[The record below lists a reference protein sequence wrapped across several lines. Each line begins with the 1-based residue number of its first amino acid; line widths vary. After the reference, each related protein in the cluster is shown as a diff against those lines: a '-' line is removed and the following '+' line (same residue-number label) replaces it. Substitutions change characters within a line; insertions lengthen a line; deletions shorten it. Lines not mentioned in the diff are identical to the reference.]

1 MALIVLRHGRTASN
15 AAGLLL
21 GRADPPLDDLGEQQA
36 AAAAARIRSV
46 ADPVRVVS
54 SPLARTRATAAA
66 LGLPVEV
73 DERWIELDYGELDG
87 TPMAEVDPDLWRR
100 WTTEVDFAPPSG
112 ESLAAL
118 GVRVRAACEA
128 LAAEAAEHDVVVVTH
143 VSPVKASVAWALGVD
158 DSVAWRLYV
167 APASITTIALVGARR
182 SLQGFNAVEHLDR
195 R

>member
-128 LAAEAAEHDVVVVTH
+128 LAAEAVEHDVVVVTH